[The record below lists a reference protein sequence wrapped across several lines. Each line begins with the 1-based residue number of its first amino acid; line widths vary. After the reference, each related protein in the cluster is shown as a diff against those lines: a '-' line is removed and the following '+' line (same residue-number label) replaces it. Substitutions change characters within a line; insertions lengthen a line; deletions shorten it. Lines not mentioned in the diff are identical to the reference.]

1 MIATEPCPA
10 EAVFTSAVNWL
21 RSRSRAIKGIPGSNL
36 LSDMPSEKAR
46 VTFTG
51 IYRYGRAGPATGAHT
66 GSKGLLY
73 WWATSA
79 SSPAAMVL
87 ALAKAGLKNTRRRT
101 RILVRSVM
109 PSTVWGFWIGI
120 FRSDDA
126 CKFIIVNNLHIFPQS
141 HAIREPRRL
150 HLVFNAVIDYN

>member
-1 MIATEPCPA
+1 
-10 EAVFTSAVNWL
+10 
-21 RSRSRAIKGIPGSNL
+21 
-36 LSDMPSEKAR
+36 
-46 VTFTG
+46 
-51 IYRYGRAGPATGAHT
+51 
-66 GSKGLLY
+66 
-73 WWATSA
+73 
-79 SSPAAMVL
+79 MVL

-126 CKFIIVNNLHIFPQS
+126 CKLIILNNLHILPQS